1 MSGLKCSFHIHS
13 DWHNNETMSEK
24 MGWLLASYQWLLCIY
39 LHLMVPY
46 ANTCQMLSKA
56 YTTFTPFPALSCVWR
71 GEWGFS
77 MTYGV
82 TLLHTKEAYL
92 H

>member
-1 MSGLKCSFHIHS
+1 VLKCSFHIHS
-13 DWHNNETMSEK
+13 DWCKNETMSEK
-24 MGWLLASYQWLLCIY
+24 TCWLLASYQWLLYIY
-39 LHLMVPY
+39 PDLLVSY

-56 YTTFTPFPALSCVWR
+56 YSTFTPFSALPCVWR
-71 GEWGFS
+71 GEVGFS

-92 H
+92 HR